1 MLLSDEELFETV
13 YFQSLDFVDSH
24 TDEATA
30 LSQMSDAQRTV
41 YILSVFD
48 AELQNDGLCQFFVN
62 SSRTLAPYVGEC
74 LQTVGA
80 EEHRKL
86 LDAFVADNSIEL
98 SHLESYGI
106 KDVSE
111 YAAQRAR
118 YDFDSFD
125 DAYVALPSLQ
135 EYIVAHIK
143 ANIGEF

>member
-1 MLLSDEELFETV
+1 MAFCFIGSLF
-13 YFQSLDFVDSH
+13 
-24 TDEATA
+24 
-30 LSQMSDAQRTV
+30 
-41 YILSVFD
+41 
-48 AELQNDGLCQFFVN
+48 
-62 SSRTLAPYVGEC
+62 
-74 LQTVGA
+74 
-80 EEHRKL
+80 
-86 LDAFVADNSIEL
+86 SIEL